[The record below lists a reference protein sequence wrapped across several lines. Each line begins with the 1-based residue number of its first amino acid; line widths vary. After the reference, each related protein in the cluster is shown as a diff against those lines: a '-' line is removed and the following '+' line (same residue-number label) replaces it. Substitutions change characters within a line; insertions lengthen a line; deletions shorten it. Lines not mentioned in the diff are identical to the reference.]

1 MGAIC
6 YSQKINIT
14 MSDTQQREYDD
25 ILRGVVVD
33 ENTFL
38 VRKSDGAT
46 LAIIDDII
54 DKLTKFRNNIDF
66 KFRSIVSDKI
76 IFLLGINCDILKGT
90 YFSSM
95 DDVWKTEDAS
105 FDNANINIFNRPY
118 NDTLN
123 EVSQGYQDTAIGAID
138 SNNDVDDDSSAD
150 DSSQSSSNASDKDTI
165 QQLDIFGVQS
175 HIAEL
180 TYLMPQSP
188 KCASLWTL
196 SNGGYPDHP

>member
-1 MGAIC
+1 
-6 YSQKINIT
+6 

-66 KFRSIVSDKI
+66 KFRDIVSDKI
-76 IFLLGINCDILKGT
+76 IFLLSTSCKILNGT

-105 FDNANINIFNRPY
+105 F
-118 NDTLN
+118 
-123 EVSQGYQDTAIGAID
+123 EIGR
-138 SNNDVDDDSSAD
+138 
-150 DSSQSSSNASDKDTI
+150 ASCRER
-165 QQLDIFGVQS
+165 V
-175 HIAEL
+175 
-180 TYLMPQSP
+180 
-188 KCASLWTL
+188 
-196 SNGGYPDHP
+196 

>member
-54 DKLTKFRNNIDF
+54 DK
-66 KFRSIVSDKI
+66 
-76 IFLLGINCDILKGT
+76 
-90 YFSSM
+90 
-95 DDVWKTEDAS
+95 
-105 FDNANINIFNRPY
+105 
-118 NDTLN
+118 
-123 EVSQGYQDTAIGAID
+123 
-138 SNNDVDDDSSAD
+138 
-150 DSSQSSSNASDKDTI
+150 
-165 QQLDIFGVQS
+165 
-175 HIAEL
+175 
-180 TYLMPQSP
+180 
-188 KCASLWTL
+188 
-196 SNGGYPDHP
+196 